1 MFISFCLEIVQ
12 YLFFFEFYK
21 LILQSKQVGMIF
33 KNYLVDIVSFIV
45 LFLVSMSP
53 FSRYLHSQKWI
64 IFAFFVSLNFL
75 VTMLV
80 DLGMKNNREKFIQF
94 YLSAVVIRIV
104 LILMFIG
111 FGIFKF
117 KENRNLFVI
126 NTIVLYL
133 FFTIFEISIFIRKL
147 RRF

>member
-1 MFISFCLEIVQ
+1 M
-12 YLFFFEFYK
+12 
-21 LILQSKQVGMIF
+21 
-33 KNYLVDIVSFIV
+33 
-45 LFLVSMSP
+45 
-53 FSRYLHSQKWI
+53 
-64 IFAFFVSLNFL
+64 
-75 VTMLV
+75 MLV

-104 LILMFIG
+104 LILVFIG

>member
-1 MFISFCLEIVQ
+1 MFISFGLEIIQ
-12 YLFFFEFYK
+12 YLFFCKFYK
-21 LILQSKQVGMIF
+21 LILQSKLVFMIL
-33 KNYLVDIVSFIV
+33 KNYSAGIISFIV

-53 FSRYLHSQKWI
+53 FSSYLHPQKWI

-75 VTMLV
+75 VMMLV

-104 LILMFIG
+104 LIFIFIG

-117 KENRNLFVI
+117 KETRNLFVI

-133 FFTIFEISIFIRKL
+133 FFTILEISIFIRKL